1 MDLPPDRVNYAL
13 ADDVVEERFDVTD
26 GRMTVPDG
34 PGLGVSVDEEKV
46 EELQVSEGKGITYEV
61 TL

>member
-1 MDLPPDRVNYAL
+1 
-13 ADDVVEERFDVTD
+13 
-26 GRMTVPDG
+26 MTVPDG

>member
-1 MDLPPDRVNYAL
+1 
-13 ADDVVEERFDVTD
+13 
-26 GRMTVPDG
+26 MTVPDG
-34 PGLGVSVDEEKV
+34 PGLGVSVNEETV